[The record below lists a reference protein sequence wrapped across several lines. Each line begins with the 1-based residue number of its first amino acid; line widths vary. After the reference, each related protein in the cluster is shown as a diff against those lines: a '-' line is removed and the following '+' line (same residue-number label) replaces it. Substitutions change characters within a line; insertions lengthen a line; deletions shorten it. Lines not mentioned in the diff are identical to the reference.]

1 MPGSERRSFAL
12 ERTMVVGGTG
22 SGKTELAAY
31 LTRGCSRLIVID
43 TNKVLGGLVGAQ
55 LVHDPEEVTFRSRQ
69 VWQPPPGLPTKVL
82 LEMVDRL
89 CQRGMEVGDFMG
101 FIDEL
106 ASVSTS
112 QTIPPWLAA
121 WLRQGRAHRIG
132 MIYCTQRDVGASN
145 PEFFAQAQHLYV
157 GHSTKMSL
165 ETLRKRVDHVDRAT
179 TLGYASGRFLFYENM
194 QPPPRLVGP
203 VPLGSIRR
211 AA

>member
-1 MPGSERRSFAL
+1 
-12 ERTMVVGGTG
+12 MVVGGTG

-31 LTRGCSRLIVID
+31 LTRGCSRLVVID
-43 TNKVLGGLVGAQ
+43 TNKVLGGLVGARV
-55 LVHDPEEVTFRSRQ
+55 LHDPEELTFRARE
-69 VWQPPPGLPTKVL
+69 VWQPPPGVSTKVL
-82 LEMVDRL
+82 FEMVDRV
-89 CQRGMEVGDFMG
+89 CQRGMDVGDFMAD
-101 FIDEL
+101 IDEL

-121 WLRQGRAHRIG
+121 WVRQGRAYRIG
-132 MIYCTQRDVGASN
+132 MIGKTQRDVGASH

-165 ETLRKRVDHVDRAT
+165 ETLRKRVDHVERAT

-203 VPLGSIRR
+203 VPLGSIRS